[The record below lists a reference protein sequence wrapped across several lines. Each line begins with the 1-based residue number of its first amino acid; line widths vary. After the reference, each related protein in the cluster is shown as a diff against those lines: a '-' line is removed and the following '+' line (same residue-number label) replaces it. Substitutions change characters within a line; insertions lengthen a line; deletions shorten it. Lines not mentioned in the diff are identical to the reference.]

1 MGTKKLML
9 WIFSI
14 AIQNMYIYKGHR
26 RETNGFFFQKGRG
39 LTAIS
44 KMAFFLNYQIL
55 AIMHHRKSG

>member
-26 RETNGFFFQKGRG
+26 REMDFFSKGAWPHSHLQNGIFSELPNIGHY
-39 LTAIS
+39 AS
-44 KMAFFLNYQIL
+44 
-55 AIMHHRKSG
+55 S